1 MLKTTPHG
9 PNSKHVRPWPLVVF
23 QVGGRWLAARAE
35 EVGGVWPW
43 QTTVVPVPSGTPF
56 VSGIVRRG
64 EEVLP
69 VFDLAGRLDVR
80 VKGTKPLCLI
90 ARHRDGP
97 VAICIDE
104 QMPSLHPVEPGMIQ
118 QPSVSESD
126 VIGRCQI
133 GEETVP
139 IYSLMTLNGTR
150 NQE

>member
-1 MLKTTPHG
+1 MLKTPHG

-56 VSGIVRRG
+56 VKGIVRRG
-64 EEVLP
+64 EDVLP

-80 VKGTKPLCLI
+80 VKGTHPLCLI

-104 QMPSLHPVEPGMIQ
+104 QMPSLHPVEPGMIE
-118 QPSVSESD
+118 QPSEPEPD

-139 IYSLMTLNGTR
+139 IYSLTTLNGTR
-150 NQE
+150 D

>member
-1 MLKTTPHG
+1 MLKTPHG

-23 QVGGRWLAARAE
+23 QVGGRSLAARAE

-43 QTTVVPVPSGTPF
+43 KTIVVSVPSGTPF
-56 VSGIVRRG
+56 VKGLVRRG
-64 EEVLP
+64 EDVLA
-69 VFDLAGRLDVR
+69 VFDLAGRLDVH
-80 VKGTKPLCLI
+80 VKGRNPLCLI

-104 QMPSLHPVEPGMIQ
+104 QMPSLHPVEPAMIEKL
-118 QPSVSESD
+118 SEPELD

-139 IYSLMTLNGTR
+139 IYSLTTLNGTR
-150 NQE
+150 D